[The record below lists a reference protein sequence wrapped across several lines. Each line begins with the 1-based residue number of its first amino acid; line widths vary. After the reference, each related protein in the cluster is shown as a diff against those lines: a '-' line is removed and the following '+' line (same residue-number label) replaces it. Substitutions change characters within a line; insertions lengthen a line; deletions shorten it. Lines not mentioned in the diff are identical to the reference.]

1 MSVKIK
7 CLRPGHTEYVNGK
20 EKWASMAD
28 RFGNLGVQFVIENT
42 DETRVI
48 KYVCVELSCKNL
60 VGDSMGKQTVK
71 ITGPISPKKSDNI
84 GSKLLNTAL
93 HTYTFERLWR
103 VQKYATVEVTQ
114 VDVEYMDGFIEKI
127 DVKEATYD
135 PDLEKNSEKIK
146 SFKNFKRS
154 SKDKLIGGVCSA
166 IGERLEITPWIFR
179 ALFIF
184 LQPFGI
190 ITYTVLCL
198 AVAKE

>member
-20 EKWASMAD
+20 EKWVSMAD

-48 KYVCVELSCKNL
+48 KYVYVELLCKNL
-60 VGDSMGKQTVK
+60 VGDSIGKQIVEV
-71 ITGPISPKKSDNI
+71 TGPISPKKSNNFGGQI
-84 GSKLLNTAL
+84 LNAAL
-93 HTYTFERLWR
+93 HTYNFKNLWR
-103 VQKYATVEVTQ
+103 VQTYGTVEVAK
-114 VDVEYMDGFIEKI
+114 VKVEYMDGSIEKI
-127 DVKEATYD
+127 DGKEATYD

-154 SKDKLIGGVCSA
+154 SKCKLIGGVCSA